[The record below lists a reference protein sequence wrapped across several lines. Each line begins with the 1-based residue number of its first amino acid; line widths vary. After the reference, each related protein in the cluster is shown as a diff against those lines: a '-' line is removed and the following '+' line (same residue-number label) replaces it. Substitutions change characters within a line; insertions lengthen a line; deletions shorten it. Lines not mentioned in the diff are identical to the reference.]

1 MKVICFVDAR
11 LTAGG
16 ITDVAF
22 YVLKYM
28 LKGTPQEASIHSALK
43 LNYATTTEGE
53 ETWNLI
59 KSKQRHSHN
68 FGLDIWDEN
77 DHDYTIINY
86 LREGIER
93 SKKTSLYPLYYCPE
107 QLMTFPLA
115 PYYKRNPIIYDI
127 KDALDFYYKDDHT
140 GQSIDTRSYK
150 ERELTQTLKAFT
162 DYERKLK
169 IVDQDVFSE
178 TLEELYNT

>member
-1 MKVICFVDAR
+1 
-11 LTAGG
+11 
-16 ITDVAF
+16 
-22 YVLKYM
+22 
-28 LKGTPQEASIHSALK
+28 
-43 LNYATTTEGE
+43 
-53 ETWNLI
+53 
-59 KSKQRHSHN
+59 
-68 FGLDIWDEN
+68 
-77 DHDYTIINY
+77 
-86 LREGIER
+86 
-93 SKKTSLYPLYYCPE
+93 
-107 QLMTFPLA
+107 MTFPLA

-162 DYERKLK
+162 DYERNLK